1 MSSLWHWQ
9 IAQGLTYLTCSL
21 LDPWKHG
28 FFTRQFAPQTPESLA
43 PLLDEQARVY
53 RVKQVHGQRVLT
65 PSEVESLGVER
76 PEADGL
82 LSENAHDS
90 VWVCSADCVPV
101 LIGDLGTGQVAAL
114 HAGWRGTAAE
124 IVPEAIAR
132 FQALGTRLE
141 DLRIALGP
149 AISGGEYQVGLDVAQ
164 QVGKTLIQGESTPDW
179 IEQLSGGKHPVLLP
193 DSEPDRIRLDV
204 RQVNLRQLQQLG
216 VHAEQVAIAPYCT
229 YQNQHRFF
237 SYRRDRLKS
246 VQWSGILTSMKN

>member
-1 MSSLWHWQ
+1 MSSVWHWQ
-9 IAQGLTYLTCSL
+9 MAQGLTYLTCSL

-43 PLLDEQARVY
+43 LLLDEQAQVY

-65 PSEVESLGVER
+65 PSEVKALGVER

-82 LSENAHDS
+82 LSEHAHDA

-101 LIGDLGTGQVAAL
+101 LMADLGTGRVAAL

-132 FQALGTRLE
+132 FQAFGTRLE

-149 AISGGEYQVGLDVAQ
+149 AISGSQYQVGLDVAQ
-164 QVGKTLIQGESTPDW
+164 QVGKTLIQGGTPSDW
-179 IEQLSGGKHPVLLP
+179 MEGLSVGENPVLLP

-216 VHAEQVAIAPYCT
+216 IDVEQVAIAPYCT
-229 YQNQHRFF
+229 YQNPDLFF

-246 VQWSGILTSMKN
+246 VQWSGIVQ

>member
-9 IAQGLTYLTCSL
+9 MVQGLNYLTCSL
-21 LDPWKHG
+21 LDPWQHG

-43 PLLDEQARVY
+43 SFLDEQARVY
-53 RVKQVHGQRVLT
+53 RVKQVHGQRVLKT
-65 PSEVESLGVER
+65 SEVDVLGVER

-82 LSENAHDS
+82 LSENAHDA

-101 LIGDLGTGQVAAL
+101 LMGDLGTGRVAAL

-124 IVPEAIAR
+124 IVPEAIAG

-149 AISGGEYQVGLDVAQ
+149 AISGVEYQVGLDVAQ
-164 QVGKTLIQGESTPDW
+164 QVGKTLIQGEILPDW
-179 IEQLSGGKHPVLLP
+179 IEGLSGGENPVFLP
-193 DSEPDRIRLDV
+193 DAEPELIRLDV

-216 VHAEQVAIAPYCT
+216 IGVEQVAIAPYCT
-229 YQNQHRFF
+229 YKNPDLFF

-246 VQWSGILTSMKN
+246 VQWSGIVNR

>member
-1 MSSLWHWQ
+1 MSSVWHWQ
-9 IAQGLTYLTCSL
+9 IAQGFNYLTCSL

-43 PLLDEQARVY
+43 LLLDEQAQVY

-65 PSEVESLGVER
+65 PSEIQGLGVER

-82 LSENAHDS
+82 ISENAHDA

-101 LIGDLGTGQVAAL
+101 LMGDLATGRVAAL

-132 FQALGTRLE
+132 FQGLGTRLE

-149 AISGGEYQVGLDVAQ
+149 AISGVEYQVALDVAQ
-164 QVGKTLIQGESTPDW
+164 QVGKTLIQGKTPPDW
-179 IEQLSGGKHPVLLP
+179 MERLSVGENPVFLP
-193 DSEPDRIRLDV
+193 DAEPERIRLDV

-216 VHAEQVAIAPYCT
+216 ISVEQVAIAPYCT
-229 YQNQHRFF
+229 YQNPDLFF

-246 VQWSGILTSMKN
+246 VQWSGIVNSIII

>member
-1 MSSLWHWQ
+1 MSSLWHWRM
-9 IAQGLTYLTCSL
+9 AQGLNYLTCSL
-21 LDPWKHG
+21 LDPWQHG

-43 PLLDEQARVY
+43 PLLDEQAHVY

-65 PSEVESLGVER
+65 PSQVQASGVER

-82 LSENAHDS
+82 LSENAHDA

-101 LIGDLGTGQVAAL
+101 LMGDLRTGRVAAL

-132 FQALGTRLE
+132 FEALGTQLE

-149 AISGGEYQVGLDVAQ
+149 AISGVEYQVGLDVAQ
-164 QVGKTLIQGESTPDW
+164 QVGKTLIEGEMPLDW
-179 IEQLSGGKHPVLLP
+179 IDQLSGGENPVFLP
-193 DSEPDRIRLDV
+193 DAEPDRIRLDV

-216 VHAEQVAIAPYCT
+216 IDVEQVAIAPYCT
-229 YQNQHRFF
+229 YENPDLFF

-246 VQWSGILTSMKN
+246 VQWSGLVHQ